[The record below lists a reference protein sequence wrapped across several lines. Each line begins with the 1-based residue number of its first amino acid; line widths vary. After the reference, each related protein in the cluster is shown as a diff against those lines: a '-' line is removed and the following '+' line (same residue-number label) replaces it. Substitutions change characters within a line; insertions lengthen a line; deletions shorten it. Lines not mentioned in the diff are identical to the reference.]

1 MSALMSFVRGFA
13 EGGGDILAERARQKR
28 EDDIR
33 KQNIVDEMNLYS
45 DKKQVDFEY
54 DQKVRGEEE
63 KNRIDYLISL
73 GMTPEYIEHFAKYA
87 TKSDTALENWLSS
100 NAKHYGI
107 ERWWNTDIVYGPHA
121 GSNVMSMELS
131 NLNKNNNAFDTKTTI
146 NNVKSENNITDNVA
160 ESQFTNVATS
170 SGNTGSK
177 SSYNTNYIGSQL
189 FFGKPSLKHD
199 KHATFIGTNGLRA
212 DAFVVEQTPGKGDFG
227 SSYLVSTGDGHVP
240 IATYFGEGV
249 QYFKEDT
256 EKGKSLINEFYPG
269 LEKSERTE
277 YVVNHNNQAY
287 IVRGRED
294 FYTNGTS
301 QENITYMPHQLE
313 DIINFQLNIP
323 SKPEGVPGED
333 FMTKPMEREITY
345 ENFKTY
351 LDQKYP
357 NIVISN
363 NYLKDGSAD
372 VSKARE
378 ETGFVNRTLSVNDK
392 GNIFKNFFATATGF
406 YLRDEL
412 TESPT
417 MPGQIEIDIVGGEPQ
432 DIYRSTVASSVY
444 ADLAQTWSN
453 ARVSDAVN
461 NYLGINANDV
471 NVSFDVFASRAGSE
485 IKNITND
492 VVAFYVSEITN
503 MSSEDF
509 ENKYGNRIINEEP
522 ATQTNEF
529 AERVAYEELSAIRSF
544 DDLLTIKDNINNTI
558 ESRLNAQTNNK
569 IKDIGGMEVIDDLI
583 KNIITDPND
592 TDQLRTLKTELN
604 DIVDDM
610 PMTELIFKNH
620 IDAKLDQMEPQNI
633 GEELDQ
639 LLSEPE
645 KSNFD
650 KEKEQQLK
658 DAGEESN
665 EKLVW
670 LNKGSVPVRTP
681 DNRSEWNEKY
691 GSTAKT
697 TVGGKASLYDPDTG
711 YLIFKSPDLEPNHVL
726 PRPNVNPLF
735 GALTQENWDSLYGDT
750 HDATT
755 GKPK

>member
-1 MSALMSFVRGFA
+1 MDRMQEAMLC
-13 EGGGDILAERARQKR
+13 L
-28 EDDIR
+28 
-33 KQNIVDEMNLYS
+33 
-45 DKKQVDFEY
+45 
-54 DQKVRGEEE
+54 
-63 KNRIDYLISL
+63 
-73 GMTPEYIEHFAKYA
+73 
-87 TKSDTALENWLSS
+87 
-100 NAKHYGI
+100 
-107 ERWWNTDIVYGPHA
+107 WNY
-121 GSNVMSMELS
+121 
-131 NLNKNNNAFDTKTTI
+131 LNKNNNAFDTKTTI

-177 SSYNTNYIGSQL
+177 SSYNTTYIGSQL

-212 DAFVVEQTPGKGDFG
+212 DAFVVEQTAGKGDFG
-227 SSYLVSTGDGHVP
+227 SSYLVSTDEGHVP
-240 IATYFGEGV
+240 IATYFGDGV

-256 EKGKSLINEFYPG
+256 EKGKSLINQFYPG
-269 LEKSERTE
+269 LQNSKRTE

-301 QENITYMPHQLE
+301 QENITFMPHQLE

-323 SKPEGVPGED
+323 SKPEGVPGAN
-333 FMTKPMEREITY
+333 FMSKPMEREITY

-363 NYLKDGSAD
+363 NYLKEGSAD
-372 VSKARE
+372 VSGAKE
-378 ETGFVNRTLSVNDK
+378 ETGFVDRTLSVNDK
-392 GNIFKNFFATATGF
+392 GNIFKNSFALATGF
-406 YLRDEL
+406 YLKEEMV
-412 TESPT
+412 ESPT
-417 MPGQIEIDIVGGEPQ
+417 MPGEIKIDIVGGEPI

-444 ADLAQTWSN
+444 ANLAQTWSN

-461 NYLGINANDV
+461 NYLGINANDP

-485 IKNITND
+485 IRNITND
-492 VVAFYVSEITN
+492 VVAFYTSEITN

-509 ENKYGNRIINEEP
+509 EKKYGDRRINQEP

-529 AERVAYEELSAIRSF
+529 AERVAFEELSKIRSF

-569 IKDIGGMEVIDDLI
+569 IDDIGGMEVIDNLI
-583 KNIITDPND
+583 KDIITDPND
-592 TDQLRTLKTELN
+592 LDQLRTLKAELN
-604 DIVDDM
+604 DIVNDM

-650 KEKEQQLK
+650 KEKEQELEQ
-658 DAGEESN
+658 AGEESN
-665 EKLVW
+665 AKLIW
-670 LNKGSVPVRTP
+670 LKDGAVPVRTAA
-681 DNRSEWNEKY
+681 NRSEWNERY
-691 GSTAKT
+691 GSTAT
-697 TVGGKASLYDPDTG
+697 MTMGGKGSLNDPKTG

-726 PRPNVNPLF
+726 PRPTVNPLF
-735 GALTQENWDSLYGDT
+735 GVLTQENWDSLYGDT